1 LIKHLEHLLK
11 KPRDGRWVFDVVRSI
26 KNSQHVGDADDEA
39 LLFVCALEVLLE
51 SEDVDDD

>member
-1 LIKHLEHLLK
+1 LK

>member
-1 LIKHLEHLLK
+1 LK
-11 KPRDGRWVFDVVRSI
+11 KPRDGRWVFERIRSI

-39 LLFVCALEVLLE
+39 LLLVCALEALLE